1 MKIEAILGYTLLAA
15 RSIKMSEKQI
25 DKLFAAMSETLS
37 DYTEE
42 EAEEICLQDCGRG
55 Q

>member
-1 MKIEAILGYTLLAA
+1 MKIEAVLGYTLLAA

-25 DKLFAAMSETLS
+25 DKLFAAMSETLT
-37 DYTEE
+37 DFTEE
-42 EAEEICLQDCGRG
+42 QAEEACLKDCGRG